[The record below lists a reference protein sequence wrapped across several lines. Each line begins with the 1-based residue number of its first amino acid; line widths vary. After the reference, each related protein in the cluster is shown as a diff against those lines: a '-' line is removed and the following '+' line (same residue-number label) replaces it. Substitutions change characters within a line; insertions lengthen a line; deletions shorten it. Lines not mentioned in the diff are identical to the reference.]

1 MARKFLVAV
10 FLFVLGVGFAF
21 PLYAAKGPLNLSLC
35 FVVDASGSMRGNKL
49 SAAKDA
55 VRTTVGTLRSDLG
68 IETALFA
75 FGGCNSCRLMQ
86 DFTQNPKSI
95 LNSLGFNAGGDTP
108 LAFSMKKGA
117 DYLEKSGQGPR
128 GVLIVLSDGK
138 ETCGGNPGKVAREIA
153 GRQMRI
159 RIEVIGFDIPPGSKT
174 ENQLKEMAV
183 NGGGGYYPAKNVG
196 DLANVF
202 KQVVDSSIKSSL
214 PPAKK
219 NQPLRFE
226 QLGPSD
232 WDDPGQ
238 GPDKEKDPYAPDY
251 EQYDLN

>member
-1 MARKFLVAV
+1 MKKVFIVTFLI
-10 FLFVLGVGFAF
+10 VLGAGFVF
-21 PLYAAKGPLNLSLC
+21 PLYATNGPLNLSLC

-49 SAAKDA
+49 AAAKDA

-68 IETALFA
+68 IETGLFA

-86 DFTQNPKSI
+86 EFTRNPKSI
-95 LNSLGFNAGGDTP
+95 VNSLGFDAGGDTP
-108 LAFSMKKGA
+108 LAFSTKKGA
-117 DYLEKSGQGPR
+117 DYLQKSGQSPR

-153 GRQMRI
+153 GRRMQI
-159 RIEVIGFDIPPGSKT
+159 RIEVIGFDIRSGSKA
-174 ENQLKEMAV
+174 EGQLKEMAV
-183 NGGGGYYPAKNVG
+183 NGGGKYYPAQNVG

-202 KQVVDSSIKSSL
+202 KQVVDGSIKNSL
-214 PPAKK
+214 PPAKQ